1 MQLAVKN
8 YVKLVVEV
16 RLPARVC
23 LYSLQIYMFLSEQSQ
38 SKGVKKCEIFR
49 YSENNDFPDFWHSP
63 GLRSIIFMHFSA
75 QLRKSKFY
83 MVRSTFPYG
92 QKARS
97 RKRKIQDVIKEVFL
111 HFGVAATFACSQLSK
126 IMLN

>member
-1 MQLAVKN
+1 MQPAVKN

-16 RLPARVC
+16 CVSARVC
-23 LYSLQIYMFLSEQSQ
+23 FHSLQIYMYISEQSQ
-38 SKGVKKCEIFR
+38 SKGVKKYEIFR
-49 YSENNDFPDFWHSP
+49 YSENHDFDDFWRSP
-63 GLRSIIFMHFSA
+63 GLCSIIFMHFSA
-75 QLRKSKFY
+75 QLRKSKLY

-92 QKARS
+92 PKARS